1 MGQARRNRGGALRPR
16 DRSFASHL
24 EKRLLSFDRSG
35 QRLLGIADSSKRESF
50 LEQLLESV
58 RRVKYVSVVREQ
70 KLDDGRSDPSNE
82 MFDPLRAAIL
92 FQRAGEIDEAF
103 WLVFLFVHF
112 GKHSRA
118 GWRYAREI
126 YGALGDN
133 GRWDWARTSA
143 DPGEFRHWLDTH
155 QDELKREGIPRGF
168 GNHRKYQSLDAYSP
182 NGTGSAVESY
192 VRWVCPPR
200 THLELMKRAL
210 WQVDGD
216 PREAFDSLYRSMD
229 AVVSFGRTARFDYLT
244 MVGKLALAPI
254 EPGSTY
260 MKSATGPLAGARL
273 LFGGHREAPL
283 KPAVLEEWL
292 VALGAHLNVGMQVLE
307 DSLCNWQ
314 KSPGKF
320 RPFRG

>member
-1 MGQARRNRGGALRPR
+1 MRPR
-16 DRSFASHL
+16 DRSLASRL
-24 EKRLLSFDRSG
+24 ERRIFSFDRKN
-35 QRLLGIADSSKRESF
+35 QRLLGIADASKRESF
-50 LEQLLESV
+50 LEQLLESI
-58 RRVKYVSVVREQ
+58 RRVKYVSVLRKQ
-70 KLDDGRSDPSNE
+70 RLSGRRSDPNNE

-112 GKHSRA
+112 GKHPRA
-118 GWRYAREI
+118 GWRYAREV
-126 YGALGDN
+126 YGCLG
-133 GRWDWARTSA
+133 GTVRWDWARTSA
-143 DPGEFRHWLDTH
+143 DPGSFRDWLDTH
-155 QDELKREGIPRGF
+155 KDELKREGAPRGF
-168 GNHRKYQSLDAYSP
+168 GNHRKYQSLDAYSA

-200 THLELMKRAL
+200 THHELMKRAL
-210 WQVDGD
+210 GQVDGD
-216 PREAFDSLYRSMD
+216 PREAFDFLYRSMD
-229 AVVSFGRTARFDYLT
+229 AVASFGRTARFDYLT

-283 KPAVLEEWL
+283 KPAILEEWL

-314 KSPGKF
+314 KSPNTF
-320 RPFRG
+320 QAFRG